1 MLILTHFLV
10 APTLQFIEKP
20 FISNWLCLGP
30 ENVGGVVL
38 IYGGHSHPYRRIIVF
53 FNISIQIRLSCIL
66 NDSILTV
73 PLIIAW
79 LELLLE
85 QRDLMIITQKKF
97 HIGGFVRFCSSTLP
111 FSQPLNG
118 SGSWEILTHLLQRK
132 WVNSYLMIKVM
143 YWLKKSFIFHLKML
157 YLQRGSKLVSGMYL
171 LYFIQCC

>member
-1 MLILTHFLV
+1 MLPNFSIYLTISQKHTILLILTHFMV
-10 APTLQFIEKP
+10 AAIQFIEKP
-20 FISNWLCLGP
+20 FISNLLCLGP
-30 ENVGGVVL
+30 ENVGGGADL
-38 IYGGHSHPYRRIIVF
+38 LRPLLPYHRIIVV

-97 HIGGFVRFCSSTLP
+97 HRGGFVRFCSSTP
-111 FSQPLNG
+111 FSQPFDG
-118 SGSWEILTHLLQRK
+118 FGSWEILTHLLQRK

-143 YWLKKSFIFHLKML
+143 YWLEKNHS
-157 YLQRGSKLVSGMYL
+157 
-171 LYFIQCC
+171 YFIW

>member
-1 MLILTHFLV
+1 MLPNFSIYLTISQKHTILLILTHFMV
-10 APTLQFIEKP
+10 AAIQFIEKP
-20 FISNWLCLGP
+20 FISNLLCLGP
-30 ENVGGVVL
+30 ENVGGGADLLRPLLLPYHRFIVV
-38 IYGGHSHPYRRIIVF
+38 

-97 HIGGFVRFCSSTLP
+97 HRGGFVRFCSSTP
-111 FSQPLNG
+111 FSQPLDG
-118 SGSWEILTHLLQRK
+118 FGSWEILTHLLQRK

-143 YWLKKSFIFHLKML
+143 YWLEKIIHISFENAIIYK
-157 YLQRGSKLVSGMYL
+157 GV
-171 LYFIQCC
+171 